1 MKACDC
7 VWGPCMP
14 TSSNLAGGMPS
25 AGGQDVTGKAEKTG
39 SQPDK
44 GTRRAR
50 NLRGLVSQGVR
61 EAIMAGKYPPGSPLG
76 EAELAERFGVS
87 RGPVREAL
95 IQLERE
101 YLVRSHPNRGFFV
114 TVLTEREFDER
125 IMLRSVLEPIA
136 LTSARQ
142 RASTADFAV
151 VRKHLRELEAT
162 AARGDQAAYVTRDYE
177 FHLAIWEISG
187 QPLLKEMLMQISA
200 PVFVFESIV
209 ADRYHKA
216 DYDVVADAR
225 AHRSMVDYLLGK
237 TDMDADC
244 CLRPVLD
251 LAMRAER
258 SIVFGKATAHRPVR
272 PTGA

>member
-1 MKACDC
+1 MVMPDDLLANDR
-7 VWGPCMP
+7 GACMP
-14 TSSNLAGGMPS
+14 SSSNRVGGMPS
-25 AGGQDVTGKAEKTG
+25 AGGQDVTGKAETG

-50 NLRGLVSQGVR
+50 NLRGLVPQGVR
-61 EAIMAGKYPPGSPLG
+61 EAIMAGNYPPGSPLG
-76 EAELAERFGVS
+76 ETELAARFGVS

-101 YLVRSHPNRGFFV
+101 CLVRSHPNRGFFV
-114 TVLTEREFDER
+114 TALTEREFDEG

-142 RASTADFAV
+142 RASTADLAV
-151 VRKHLRELEAT
+151 VRKHLRELEAS
-162 AARGDQAAYVTRDYE
+162 AARGDQVAYVARDYE

-209 ADRYHKA
+209 VDRYHRHLKK
-216 DYDVVADAR
+216 
-225 AHRSMVDYLLGK
+225 HMRSDTPLECRVK
-237 TDMDADC
+237 VC
-244 CLRPVLD
+244 C
-251 LAMRAER
+251 
-258 SIVFGKATAHRPVR
+258 
-272 PTGA
+272 